1 MLGKDSNPDTE
12 LGAEIL
18 DEELIALLRNNA
30 GYINELRVRR
40 LGDQLSAN
48 GPLAIRHTRPG
59 FSRDRV
65 TVALDDDTTLKLKL
79 FWPLTVTLAS
89 LISVAWE
96 ADIGWVVGA
105 KSTRGERVNLY
116 AWSAQLIPS
125 R

>member
-1 MLGKDSNPDTE
+1 MLGKDSDPDTE

-116 AWSAQLIPS
+116 AWSAQLIPA